1 MIYQRRWGFSQISIP
16 LNFTDLN
23 RRSQLRKF
31 SVRQR
36 VVYLFIYLFIYLLDK
51 TLVSSIMNIS
61 LSGIGQ
67 KRVGTSY
74 MGTYIVL
81 T

>member
-36 VVYLFIYLFIYLLDK
+36 VVYLFIYLLDK

>member
-36 VVYLFIYLFIYLLDK
+36 VVYLFIYVLDK

>member
-36 VVYLFIYLFIYLLDK
+36 VVYLFIYLLDK

-61 LSGIGQ
+61 LPGIGQ

>member
-36 VVYLFIYLFIYLLDK
+36 VVYLFIYLLDK
-51 TLVSSIMNIS
+51 TLVSPIMNIS